1 MVTVPVILVKVVTDR
16 EEQTITH
23 SRLCPV
29 DGNLRKHDCK
39 RAMNV
44 LYDYSLSLS
53 TPCQLTFVKPLYLYH
68 CCTKLDIVK
77 FSSLISQPTYTPN
90 VYPLLSSPFPL
101 KLMIPGYFD
110 RYQLPQWLINPVLP
124 LLQQTSTVQSLQSKT
139 CSSLMRPDP
148 TLSAPFSTS
157 KKPQAPATSPASS
170 PSKDPPRECRNRIY
184 QYTSSTAPTP
194 TSKAVPRSI
203 PLRQTR
209 RQRQRSP
216 PPPREV
222 HRPGNSITYLYGENV
237 FHFDFQQYQRCYP
250 DMDIALPRLL
260 STLSHAAGRR

>member
-1 MVTVPVILVKVVTDR
+1 MTDR

-53 TPCQLTFVKPLYLYH
+53 APCQLTFVNPPYLYH
-68 CCTKLDIVK
+68 CCTKLVIVK
-77 FSSLISQPTYTPN
+77 PSSLISQPTYTPN

-110 RYQLPQWLINPVLP
+110 RYQLPQWLINRVIP
-124 LLQQTSTVQSLQSKT
+124 LLQQTSTVKSLQSKT
-139 CSSLMRPDP
+139 CSSLMIPDP
-148 TLSAPFSTS
+148 TLSAPFSNLKETTS
-157 KKPQAPATSPASS
+157 SCNI
-170 PSKDPPRECRNRIY
+170 PSIFAFKGPPRECRNRIY

-203 PLRQTR
+203 PLHQTR

-237 FHFDFQQYQRCYP
+237 FHLNFQQCQRCYP